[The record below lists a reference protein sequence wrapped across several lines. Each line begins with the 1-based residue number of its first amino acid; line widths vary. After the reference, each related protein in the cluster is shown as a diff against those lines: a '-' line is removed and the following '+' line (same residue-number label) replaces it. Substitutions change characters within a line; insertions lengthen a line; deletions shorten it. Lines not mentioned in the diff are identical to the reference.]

1 MLFIPDDGR
10 CSLFSD
16 AFDLRVTLG
25 REAFQVASQ
34 LGSLGS
40 KKGFRVLVDGLSDE
54 RVEMRFK
61 CFEALQE
68 LTGNTF
74 GYSHT
79 AAPEVRK
86 VAVDEW
92 EAWLVRVESEEF

>member
-1 MLFIPDDGR
+1 
-10 CSLFSD
+10 
-16 AFDLRVTLG
+16 
-25 REAFQVASQ
+25 
-34 LGSLGS
+34 
-40 KKGFRVLVDGLSDE
+40 
-54 RVEMRFK
+54 MRFK

-86 VAVDEW
+86 VAVDQW
-92 EAWLVRVESEEF
+92 ESWLSRIESEEL